1 NGSRIQVYNTLTKQ
15 TEGFYMIGIN
25 VSLASMVYADGKLY
39 IIGGMENRKA
49 SNELYSI
56 DMTEFNKTRKYTE

>member
-1 NGSRIQVYNTLTKQ
+1 
-15 TEGFYMIGIN
+15 MIGIN